1 MYRLILNYMVIAL
14 TIGRQELTE
23 LVDRIKMKTKWQRF
37 NLKVFLRAE
46 WNLFNVFSIFLK
58 EYSTKFTTIQ
68 FILSAMF
75 FSYFRFLIFFSI
87 SNNPTRTLWTQHVIW
102 ADKRQT
108 CRLADTGSFN
118 FTTSCRHLNFWAISQ
133 FLWIIERIIFVSD
146 HLISLQIYAL
156 VTSAVFVCSSLSL
169 KLCAHAIVKKKELL
183 LTSVGRWKVHV

>member
-14 TIGRQELTE
+14 TIGRKELTE
-23 LVDRIKMKTKWQRF
+23 LVDRTKMKTKWQRF

-87 SNNPTRTLWTQHVIW
+87 SNNS
-102 ADKRQT
+102 T
-108 CRLADTGSFN
+108 CIHYEHSMSFELIKGKHAN
-118 FTTSCRHLNFWAISQ
+118 LPIREI
-133 FLWIIERIIFVSD
+133 
-146 HLISLQIYAL
+146 LISREAADIWIFGQFHSFY
-156 VTSAVFVCSSLSL
+156 
-169 KLCAHAIVKKKELL
+169 E
-183 LTSVGRWKVHV
+183 